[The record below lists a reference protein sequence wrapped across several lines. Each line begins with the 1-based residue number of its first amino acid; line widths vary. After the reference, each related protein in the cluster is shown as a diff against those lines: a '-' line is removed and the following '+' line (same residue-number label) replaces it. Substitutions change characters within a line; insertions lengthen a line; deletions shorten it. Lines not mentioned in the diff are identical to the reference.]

1 MNSELEKLQSQVIS
15 FLRFPLIVAVVFIHS
30 IPDEVVVNGQSAVV
44 NYNLS
49 VYEEFKYF
57 VSGIVA
63 GIAVPTF
70 FFISG
75 FLFFRK
81 TDYFNIGVYVQKL
94 KKRGRSLLIP
104 YLFWNLV
111 VILLFYLTQTFLKGL
126 LSGNNLLIADYTWQ
140 NWLQAFWDGNM
151 GEDMPINYPLWF
163 IRDLIV
169 VVVFSPI
176 IYWGIK
182 RLQSLFILLLGA
194 LWLFN
199 LWIDITGFSIVAFF
213 FFSYGAYW
221 GINKKNF
228 VEIYNKL
235 FPYSLLVYIILAVCN
250 LLFREYDWC
259 SYIHKI
265 GILIGLSMF
274 VSLTAFCLKK
284 QVWKIDTFLTSS
296 SFFIYVYHGMPL
308 ALVIK
313 FLVKMLHPQ
322 TNISFILIYITCPV
336 IIIVLGLG
344 IYKILTKYLPRLMAV
359 ITGGR

>member
-1 MNSELEKLQSQVIS
+1 MSSESEKLQSQVIS

-30 IPDEVVVNGQSAVV
+30 NPGDVVFNGQSAVV

-49 VYEEFKYF
+49 VYEGIRYF
-57 VSGIVA
+57 VSEIVA
-63 GIAVPTF
+63 RVAVPVF

-81 TDYFNIGVYVQKL
+81 MDNWNISIYVQKL

-111 VILLFYLTQTFLKGL
+111 VVLLFYLAQTFLKGL

-140 NWLQAFWDGNM
+140 NWLQAFWYGNT
-151 GEDMPINYPLWF
+151 GENMPINYPLWF
-163 IRDLIV
+163 IRDLMV

-176 IYWGIK
+176 VYWGIK
-182 RLQSLFILLLGA
+182 RLQSLFILLLGI

-199 LWIDITGFSIVAFF
+199 WGIDVTGFSIVAFF

-221 GINKKNF
+221 GINKTNF
-228 VEIYNKL
+228 VDIYNKL
-235 FPYSLLVYIILAVCN
+235 FPYSLWVYIILAVCN

-265 GILIGLSMF
+265 GILVGLSMF

-284 QVWKIDTFLTSS
+284 QVWKIDTYLTNS

-322 TNISFILIYITCPV
+322 TNISFILIYILCPV

-344 IYKILTKYLPRLMAV
+344 VYKILTKYLPQFTAV